1 LLVMG
6 DCVFCKIAKDKSRKF
21 HKETENF
28 VVFESSEPKAP
39 LHLLIVSKEH
49 ILDITEISDALW
61 VEAKNIALELAK
73 ELNLKSF
80 RVVSNAL
87 GATEVKHYHMHFLGN
102 IVLER
107 EV

>member
-1 LLVMG
+1 MD

-21 HKETENF
+21 YKETENF
-28 VVFESSEPKAP
+28 VVLEPNDPKAP
-39 LHLLIVSKEH
+39 LHLLIVTKKH
-49 ILDITEISDALW
+49 LLDITEIEDGLW
-61 VEAKNIALELAK
+61 LEAKKIALELAK
-73 ELNLKSF
+73 ENNLKSF

-87 GATEVKHYHMHFLGN
+87 GATQVKHFHMHFLGN